1 MLGKEKFSP
10 QGFVFTVKGFW
21 VKSGSGVTAVLLK
34 YHAGL
39 LELEGQWGNGPIYI
53 HLIFSKFEFEISSL
67 MNFFSQIT

>member
-21 VKSGSGVTAVLLK
+21 VKSGSGVTAVLQK

-39 LELEGQWGNGPIYI
+39 LELEGEWGNSPPRP
-53 HLIFSKFEFEISSL
+53 L
-67 MNFFSQIT
+67 QILSYTVNVNM